1 MRKKLAGGRE
11 GTGWDDLMKSREVQL
26 PVEEVPDPREGG
38 QDWRALTRAG
48 QSLPQGL
55 SPEGH
60 RRLPRGSRLMLKLS
74 SSEHP
79 ASRVVTA
86 GPQQDTKGEISKR
99 RGVTVGEQVLHWGL
113 EASSTH
119 PGPSTGTPQRGVSFQ
134 GMD

>member
-1 MRKKLAGGRE
+1 MRKKLAGGRA

-60 RRLPRGSRLMLKLS
+60 
-74 SSEHP
+74 
-79 ASRVVTA
+79 
-86 GPQQDTKGEISKR
+86 
-99 RGVTVGEQVLHWGL
+99 
-113 EASSTH
+113 
-119 PGPSTGTPQRGVSFQ
+119 
-134 GMD
+134 